1 MTGPRIAL
9 IHALAHSVA
18 PVNEALGR
26 GWPEARRVNLLDDS
40 LSSDLA
46 QGGGGAAMDAR
57 FLSLAAYAIGGG
69 ADAILFTCSAF
80 GTCIEAVQRRWPAL
94 PVLKPNEAMI
104 DEAVGLAAGGRIGL
118 LASFA
123 PTAAS
128 MPREFPHDASVDIEL
143 AAPALAA
150 LDAGDAAGHDAA
162 ALRGAR
168 ALVARGCAVVALAQF
183 SLARSAPLLRASL
196 GVPVLTT
203 VDSAVAALRR
213 RIEASP

>member
-18 PVNEALGR
+18 PVNEALSR
-26 GWPEARRVNLLDDS
+26 SWPEARCVNLLDDS

-46 QGGGGAAMDAR
+46 QGGSGAAMEAR
-57 FLSLAAYAIGGG
+57 FLSLAAYAIGSG

-104 DEAVGLAAGGRIGL
+104 DEAVALAAGRPIGL

-128 MPREFPHDASVDIEL
+128 MPREFPDGVTLDVEL
-143 AAPALAA
+143 AAAALAA
-150 LDAGDAAGHDAA
+150 LDAGDTAGHDAA
-162 ALRGAR
+162 ALRGAE
-168 ALVARGCAVVALAQF
+168 ALAARGCAVVALAQF
-183 SLARSAPLLRASL
+183 SLARAAPLLRPSL

-203 VDSAVAALRR
+203 VDSAIAALRR
-213 RIEASP
+213 RVGA